1 MFKETYLQFQLLLYH
16 SEGPQLSWGKVVSH
30 SFCFVCRNIQVSTPP
45 ACKTHC
51 GSSFLPTLAC

>member
-1 MFKETYLQFQLLLYH
+1 M
-16 SEGPQLSWGKVVSH
+16 
-30 SFCFVCRNIQVSTPP
+30 QVSTPP